1 MRSLLVLAL
10 LFAACADDQ
19 LANPDAQLAC
29 TTNPVTCASMMEQSM
44 MEQPEQC
51 TYGQMMYWG
60 CDACHDCPGGW
71 MMGVGYWD
79 SWASSGQIEE
89 SCPCTCNPAV
99 PRVSLSA
106 AVHLSPAG
114 RSRRQ

>member
-10 LFAACADDQ
+10 LLAACADDQ
-19 LANPDAQLAC
+19 LAC
-29 TTNPVTCASMMEQSM
+29 TTNAVTCASMMGQS
-44 MEQPEQC
+44 EQC
-51 TYGQMMYWG
+51 TYGQQMFWG